1 MSGTTFRQLLVRLAE
16 RIGYHQIPLRSDA
29 CEIAEFLE
37 PGAVHHELVKRAVQ
51 AIYRANR
58 CGHLDAAVG
67 VTLTFEAL
75 GALRGDIIRSGRGD
89 IDQLDLLEKIG
100 AQVAEV
106 FGTLDLKARSGP
118 EPVVAATV
126 IPLAPTGSEAPLRFP
141 GD

>member
-1 MSGTTFRQLLVRLAE
+1 MSGTTFRQLLLRLTE
-16 RIGYHQIPLRSDA
+16 RIGYHQIPVRGDA
-29 CEIAEFLE
+29 CEIADFLE
-37 PGAVHHELVKRAVQ
+37 PGAVHHELVKQVVQ

-67 VTLTFEAL
+67 LTRTFEAL

-106 FGTLDLKARSGP
+106 FGTHELETGTGSAAS
-118 EPVVAATV
+118 VAATV
-126 IPLAPTGSEAPLRFP
+126 IPLSPAGPAAPLRLP